1 MLRLR
6 FIMKIS
12 LFFFKT
18 DSIIYDGVF
27 CESNKLLTKKSF
39 IIDVRLGSKY
49 ALDYG

>member
-1 MLRLR
+1 MFCYEN
-6 FIMKIS
+6 FIIFRS
-12 LFFFKT
+12 LFKT

-27 CESNKLLTKKSF
+27 YESNKLLTKKSF